1 MASHYDH
8 QSVALLL
15 LDKGASPHAAAKNGY
30 TPLHIAAKKN
40 QVRRIRTNL
49 IPRRD
54 SKPFCRFL
62 QMDIATTL
70 LEYGAQTNAES
81 KAGFTPLHLSAQ
93 EGHTDMSTLLIEHQA
108 DANYEAK
115 NGLTPLH
122 LCAQED
128 RVNVA
133 AILVK
138 NNAEIN
144 AQTKVGLDQKFPSFL
159 DSFANEFF
167 CLCLKNSQSGYTPL
181 HVACHFGQMN
191 MVRFLLGHQSQIDA
205 ITSQGYTPLHQ
216 AAQQGHPMIVNLLLE
231 SGATPNAITTQG
243 QTALSIA
250 QKLGYITVIET
261 LKVVTETT
269 ITTTT
274 TTIIEEKYRVQAP
287 ETMQETFMSDSE
299 DEGGEDGVMGDQ
311 SYRYLTVDE
320 MKSLGD
326 DSMPMD
332 GMGEDRRNSGGKL
345 AGRVADV
352 E

>member
-1 MASHYDH
+1 
-8 QSVALLL
+8 
-15 LDKGASPHAAAKNGY
+15 
-30 TPLHIAAKKN
+30 
-40 QVRRIRTNL
+40 
-49 IPRRD
+49 
-54 SKPFCRFL
+54 
-62 QMDIATTL
+62 MDIATTL

-108 DANYEAK
+108 DANFGAK

-138 NNAEIN
+138 NSAETD
-144 AQTKVGLDQKFPSFL
+144 AQTKVTTTDPGGGSDVVLTSVWLPP
-159 DSFANEFF
+159 
-167 CLCLKNSQSGYTPL
+167 QSGYTPM

-191 MVRFLLGHQSQIDA
+191 MVRFLLGHQTDVNSV
-205 ITSQGYTPLHQ
+205 TSQGYTPLHQ

-231 SGATPNAITTQG
+231 NDASPNAVTTVSSFSLPLSLPFSPAGNCLWATAHRVFSWRGGYWTRDFSYFSCALQQG

-274 TTIIEEKYRVQAP
+274 TVVTEEKYRVQAP

-299 DEGGEDGVMGDQ
+299 DEGGKPLAPALSEGRRPALRWRAAAFSAPTAGPVQ
-311 SYRYLTVDE
+311 SLVSPRCQCPPCLLLSVEKPITDH
-320 MKSLGD
+320 G
-326 DSMPMD
+326 
-332 GMGEDRRNSGGKL
+332 RRCV
-345 AGRVADV
+345 R
-352 E
+352 